1 MLKKTLIVFLALILF
16 CGSAPASAER
26 MTLDIGLQ
34 TETDAKHLTADLIS
48 ADGKTFILSDLFPS
62 YAVSFPF
69 SSGFGFS
76 DIRSAV
82 ISLIRLF
89 RQDSSPARFEQLSF
103 FNPVTEKGLYAGD
116 LFDSATQLQTL
127 TVNISDFISQVGKAD
142 HAGLLPL
149 FDSVFD
155 SPVSLVIR
163 IYDSGKYLSVSGM
176 KETFTL
182 FTLSCDFSESG
193 KKKIVW
199 GYPENGQNYYW
210 AAESTVLSEEEMVIS
225 CALYSDKWRRGF
237 RDAAMNDP
245 VLSEKWTF
253 QMTGQDQM
261 QIRAEITPASY
272 PDPIVISCIVMD
284 DISAEVQF
292 GNSGQSSL
300 SFSIREKT
308 DEIKI
313 DGYQQISIEDL
324 LSPSKAAAFYAEIG
338 ANALPFYFYLM
349 QILPQDFLNVLL
361 NQD

>member
-163 IYDSGKYLSVSGM
+163 IYDSGGNQV
-176 KETFTL
+176 
-182 FTLSCDFSESG
+182 
-193 KKKIVW
+193 
-199 GYPENGQNYYW
+199 NGI
-210 AAESTVLSEEEMVIS
+210 T
-225 CALYSDKWRRGF
+225 
-237 RDAAMNDP
+237 DAAQQNRRDN
-245 VLSEKWTF
+245 LAFLLLDTLKT
-253 QMTGQDQM
+253 D
-261 QIRAEITPASY
+261 
-272 PDPIVISCIVMD
+272 
-284 DISAEVQF
+284 
-292 GNSGQSSL
+292 SL
-300 SFSIREKT
+300 SMSAYA
-308 DEIKI
+308 DN
-313 DGYQQISIEDL
+313 DGTESL
-324 LSPSKAAAFYAEIG
+324 
-338 ANALPFYFYLM
+338 
-349 QILPQDFLNVLL
+349 
-361 NQD
+361 